1 MSCRVRG
8 LAQWGE
14 VLSHRDAR
22 ALADQSVGWG
32 LSQANCSPALHP
44 QRTAVQPAPNL
55 PLQERRELAL
65 PRSDC
70 TRPSTLT
77 NSQAEPSRLIELDQG
92 PTGLGPFLRGRVRF
106 PPKSTRGKKKLRRE
120 GRRDLRCLRGIH

>member
-1 MSCRVRG
+1 RPAPHGARTRSSLELRAPTWAAQQVQLAMSCRVRV
-8 LAQWGE
+8 LAQCCE
-14 VLSHRDAR
+14 FLSHRDAR

-77 NSQAEPSRLIELDQG
+77 NSQAEPSRLVELHQG
-92 PTGLGPFLRGRVRF
+92 PTGLGPF
-106 PPKSTRGKKKLRRE
+106 
-120 GRRDLRCLRGIH
+120 